1 MSSPQESQHNTLMFA
16 RVLGPFLVI
25 SCVTAVVRAS
35 DTRVLVADFAANP
48 VWPWVAGAFIL
59 VGGLI
64 VVALHQCWRG
74 AAAVIVSVMGWLL
87 TLRGLFLLAFP
98 TAFMSMANS
107 VLEASALW
115 RTMCVCFALVGLYL
129 TYVGWKPAPSR
140 PISQAARS
148 TPDLPRAA

>member
-1 MSSPQESQHNTLMFA
+1 MSSSQAPQHSTLMFA

-35 DTRVLVADFAANP
+35 DMRALVTDFGANP
-48 VWPWVAGAFIL
+48 VWTWVTGAFML

-64 VVALHQCWRG
+64 IVALHQCWRG

-87 TLRGLFLLAFP
+87 ALRGLFLLAFT

-115 RTMCVCFALVGLYL
+115 RTVCLCFALIGLYL
-129 TYVGWKPAPSR
+129 TYVGWTPAPSR
-140 PISQAARS
+140 PISQAASYS
-148 TPDLPRAA
+148 TDLPRAA